1 MLYIDQL
8 TKLSTRLKPPNNKLV
23 WLLTFLV
30 LAGCVIGF
38 SQFSKPDSSM
48 QSAETVSVLPVE
60 VINATSV
67 QSYQVARAYTGE
79 VVSRRSS
86 ELGFEQAGQLINIT
100 VDEGTWVEAGTPL
113 AVLDTDTL
121 KVQRLQLL
129 AQRNQA
135 VAKLQELQAGP
146 REEAIATARARV
158 TEVTEELQLEQTRR
172 DRRETLYQE
181 GAISREQLDEVSSEM
196 GSTQARLA
204 QANSQLEE
212 LLAGTRR
219 EQIAAQEAVV
229 QALDADLAS
238 LALELQKAT
247 LTAPFSGTISVRLI
261 DEGTVVS
268 SGQPI
273 LRLVEDGVLEARVG
287 VPVAAAMQ
295 IQPGSQHSLQIDQK
309 TYSATVSS
317 LQPELDVS
325 TRTISVV
332 LQLDA
337 EATETVKPGQLSR
350 LELVDTVSTSGY
362 WLPTSALVQGTQ
374 GLWFC
379 YVLEKQQAQSNSTTP
394 VSLEVGFDV
403 QRSEIEVLHTEG
415 DRVLVRGTLQ
425 SGDQVI
431 SSGTHRVTP
440 GQQVRPIRN
449 ERGSL

>member
-30 LAGCVIGF
+30 LTGCVIGF
-38 SQFSKPDSSM
+38 SRLSKSDSSP
-48 QSAETVSVLPVE
+48 QSAETVSILPVE
-60 VINATSV
+60 VVNATPV
-67 QSYQVARAYTGE
+67 QSYQIARAYTGE

-100 VDEGTWVEAGTPL
+100 VDEGTWVKAGTPL

-129 AQRNQA
+129 AQREQA

-146 REEAIATARARV
+146 RAEAIATAQARV
-158 TEVTEELQLEQTRR
+158 TEVTEQLQLEQARR
-172 DRRETLYQE
+172 DRRTTLYQE

-196 GSTQARLA
+196 GSTEARLA

-219 EQIAAQEAVV
+219 EQITGQAAVV
-229 QALDADLAS
+229 QELDAMLAR
-238 LALELQKAT
+238 LDLELQKGT
-247 LTAPFSGTISVRLI
+247 LTAPFSGTISTRLV

-268 SGQPI
+268 AGQPI
-273 LRLVEDGVLEARVG
+273 LRLVEDGKLETRIG
-287 VPVAAAMQ
+287 VPVFAAAQ
-295 IQPGSQHSLQIDQK
+295 IRPGDQHSLQIGQNA
-309 TYSATVSS
+309 YSATVSS
-317 LQPELDVS
+317 LQPELDAS
-325 TRTISVV
+325 TRTVSVI
-332 LQLDA
+332 LQLDD
-337 EATETVKPGQLSR
+337 EDTKQVKPGQLAR
-350 LELVDTVSTSGY
+350 LELSDTVSASGY

-379 YVLEKQQAQSNSTTP
+379 YVLHEQQISDSIAP
-394 VSLEVGFDV
+394 VSAEMSFDV
-403 QRSEIEVLHTEG
+403 QRSEVEVLYTEG

-431 SSGTHRVTP
+431 SSGTHRVAS
-440 GQQVRPIRN
+440 GQQVRPVEAL
-449 ERGSL
+449 ERDSL